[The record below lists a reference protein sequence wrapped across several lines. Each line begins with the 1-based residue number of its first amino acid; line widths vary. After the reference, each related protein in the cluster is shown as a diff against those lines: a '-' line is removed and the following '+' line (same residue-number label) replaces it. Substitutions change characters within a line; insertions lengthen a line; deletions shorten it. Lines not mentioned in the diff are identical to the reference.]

1 MYGVEALLSD
11 GGIMRG
17 QGNVG
22 QRDLFNQLSC
32 YPHGVGHGDE
42 GVCLELRLGPRRI
55 LLDCGL
61 PDAAIA
67 TLAAI
72 PFDAVFCSHAHPDH
86 ARGLLALH
94 RARPQLP
101 IYASAETV
109 HLLPLNWPTESV
121 PPFCQ
126 LLAWQSPLRVT
137 PELTVTLFPA
147 GHLPGAA
154 AIALTYHTPRRTYK
168 VLHTG
173 DFFLSNSRLVEGL
186 SLESLRQFAPDISI
200 VEGTYGTARHPH
212 RRRQENQLM
221 AQISHWLDRQ
231 LSVLLPVPVLGLAQ
245 EILVLLRSHH
255 QFTGRDLDIWVEAD
269 LAVACDAYLDLL
281 PTLPAAVQNFARH
294 QPLFWDERVRPR
306 LHRLPAAPPAGSAD
320 DTTPSPLDD
329 PRRTPCVLLAD
340 RVGDWQRYCRA
351 QPGRWVALLPE
362 RGDRPQVDPDL
373 ASTTAIDTFL
383 LAQHSDG
390 LGTTQLIHNL
400 RPQHVLFVHG
410 LPEYL
415 ADLTALEELQNRYQ
429 LHLPSTGQVVEL
441 PMGETFLQP
450 AAPPERYHGG
460 EVHDD
465 GTQILLVLADTLRAD
480 PRWHNFADTGVIEAR
495 WQGEELVLRGMSAQ
509 EVFNLA
515 RAERVPIDADCCG
528 NCRFYQ
534 QQSCRNPSSPLHSLQ
549 VTPDGYCPMFV
560 RQEP

>member
-1 MYGVEALLSD
+1 M
-11 GGIMRG
+11 
-17 QGNVG
+17 G
-22 QRDLFNQLSC
+22 QRDFFNQLSC

-61 PDAAIA
+61 AASAIA
-67 TLAAI
+67 ALMEI
-72 PFDAVFCSHAHPDH
+72 PFDAAFCSHAHSDH
-86 ARGLLALH
+86 ARGFLALH

-101 IYASAETV
+101 IYASVETAR
-109 HLLPLNWPTESV
+109 LLPLNWLAEAA

-126 LLAWQSPLRVT
+126 TLEWQAPLRVT
-137 PELTVTLFPA
+137 PELTVMLFPA

-154 AIALTYHTPRRTYK
+154 AIALTYYTPRRTYK
-168 VLHTG
+168 VLYTG
-173 DFFLSNSRLVEGL
+173 DFFLSNARLVEGL

-221 AQISHWLDRQ
+221 AQLSHWLERQ
-231 LSVLLPVPVLGLAQ
+231 LSVLLPLPLLGVAQ

-255 QFTGRDLDIWVEAD
+255 QFTGRDLDIWVEGD
-269 LAVACDAYLDLL
+269 LAAACDAYLDLL
-281 PTLPAAVQNFARH
+281 PALPAAVQNFARH

-306 LHRLPAAPPAGSAD
+306 LHRLPAPDSGPN
-320 DTTPSPLDD
+320 PLDD
-329 PRRTPCVLLAD
+329 PQRKPCVLLAD
-340 RVGDWQRYCRA
+340 RSSDWQRYCHA
-351 QPGRWVALLPE
+351 QPGRWAVLLPE
-362 RGDRPQVDPDL
+362 RGDLPQLDPEL
-373 ASTTAIDTFL
+373 ARTTAIDTFL

-410 LPEYL
+410 PPAYL

-429 LHLPSTGQVVEL
+429 LHLPSAGQVVEL
-441 PMGETFLQP
+441 PMGERFLQP
-450 AAPPERYHGG
+450 AAPPERYHSG

-465 GTQILLVLADTLRAD
+465 GTQILVWLADSLRSD
-480 PRWHNFADTGVIEAR
+480 PRWHNFADTGAIEAR
-495 WQGEELVLRGMSAQ
+495 WQGEELVLRGISAR
-509 EVFNLA
+509 EVFDLA
-515 RAERVPIDADCCG
+515 RAERVPEDADCCG

-534 QQSCRNPSSPLHSLQ
+534 NRGCRNPHSPLHGLQ
-549 VTPDGYCPMFV
+549 VDPDGYCPMFA